1 MKTLIPMNVSTPES
15 DSADRPEPTQRFT
28 YASGSRP
35 LDGYTIKRGVGRGGF
50 GEVYFALSDAGKEVA
65 LKLIRRNLDVELRGV
80 THCLNLKHPNLVSL
94 YDIRNDVH
102 DDRWVVMEFVSGQS
116 LDQVIAQY
124 PDGMPIDLVLHWF
137 HGISAGVGYLHDHGI
152 VHRDMKPANLF
163 MDQWAGLGRA
173 GLGTGDEG
181 EGVARGG
188 TVKIGDYGLSKFIS
202 CSRRSG
208 QTESV
213 GTVHYMAPEI
223 ANGRYGREIDIYA
236 LGIILYEMLTGHVPF
251 EGESVGE
258 VLMKHLTAEPDL
270 SLLDEPYQ
278 TIVRR
283 TMAKDPDQ
291 RISNVA
297 EIRQLLPAA
306 PQMPPIT
313 AGPSLSA
320 GPSISVGHAPD
331 GYTSD
336 KDRFSNDQANGTK
349 GLHSPPMTDEEPIL
363 ANLRTLWRQAE
374 ERYHNN
380 SMHPFFKVGLT
391 LLLLSGL
398 VLSVEIW
405 LPMLMTAA
413 FLYLM
418 YRAVRAVIVQP
429 SKMTAQLPAT
439 RYWPIAGGPVAGDK
453 REVQPDKARDNAKPA
468 EAPSKY
474 NRKNSRKNSQKN
486 TQPWKHRRRAWR
498 KQMARQIAAKPFLER
513 LTELCGSMLTAAVI
527 ASVLAI
533 FTGYL
538 IQPPLNLTM
547 TLWITLVVMLGSW
560 AVLIPAKLTEGR
572 LEDQAPRRFAQLVL
586 GALVGVAAWGLADLL
601 LLTVPLSDQAGVG
614 LGDAI
619 FNDLLGLK
627 EHQLLRNGGSA
638 SDARMNLPVYAGYF
652 GLLFVILAWWR
663 QAEFLRS
670 VRVNLWSVFWCAAVA
685 WGLHFL
691 WWFPQPL
698 GWLLAA
704 SIAFTIQL
712 SSPWL
717 PASRRQELINQDHV

>member
-163 MDQWAGLGRA
+163 MDQWAGLSRAGLGNA

-270 SLLDEPYQ
+270 SPLAEPYK

-283 TMAKDPDQ
+283 AMAKDPDQ

-313 AGPSLSA
+313 AGPSLSPW
-320 GPSISVGHAPD
+320 PSLSAGHAP
-331 GYTSD
+331 D

-380 SMHPFFKVGLT
+380 TTHPFFKVGLT

-398 VLSVEIW
+398 VFSAEIW

-429 SKMTAQLPAT
+429 TNATAQPPAT
-439 RYWPIAGGPVAGDK
+439 RHCPNVGGPVAADK
-453 REVQPDKARDNAKPA
+453 REVQPAKASDDAKPV
-468 EAPSKY
+468 EVP
-474 NRKNSRKNSQKN
+474 RKNSR
-486 TQPWKHRRRAWR
+486 PWKRRRHVWR
-498 KQMARQIAAKPFLER
+498 KQMAKQIAAKPFLER

-547 TLWITLVVMLGSW
+547 TLWITLVVTLGSW

-627 EHQLLRNGGSA
+627 EHQLLGNVGSA

-717 PASRRQELINQDHV
+717 PASRRQELMNQDYV